1 MEETKRKLPVT
12 RTRQFDAD
20 LKAARLLLGS
30 SSDAETVRQ
39 VLYQWVRRQPVCQAV
54 HTPERRP
61 IGDT

>member
-39 VLYQWVRRQPVCQAV
+39 VLYQWVRRHEKHGA
-54 HTPERRP
+54 HIHERSLT
-61 IGDT
+61 GDT